1 MQITNE
7 SSVVEDKIRHMVS
20 VAFGRPNEAIL
31 VDMLRHSG
39 DLVAS
44 RVAMDGEE
52 VVGHVA
58 LSRLKSPPGGVALA
72 PLAVVASHRRQGIA
86 SALVEDS
93 IEIARHGG
101 HDIIFVLGDPD
112 YYARFGFTADAA
124 RPFTSQFSGPH
135 LMAIQ
140 LVDVAPQ
147 AAPLDFAEPFDD
159 LE

>member
-7 SSVVEDKIRHMVS
+7 SPVIEDSIRHIVS

-44 RVAMDGEE
+44 RVALDGEE

-86 SALVEDS
+86 SALVKDS
-93 IEIARHGG
+93 IAIARRAG
-101 HDIIFVLGDPD
+101 HDMIFVLGDPD
-112 YYARFGFTADAA
+112 YYARFGFTAGAA
-124 RPFTSQFSGPH
+124 QPFASQFSGPH

-140 LVDVAPQ
+140 LADIAPQ
-147 AAPLDFAEPFDD
+147 AAELEYAEPFDD